1 MRNVSLEEERMTG
14 TVRRVLALVMI
25 GGLLASCSSSGKT
38 GTTVTAT
45 LKEWEIKLSSAEFAS
60 GDMTFNFTNDGDK
73 EHEFL
78 VRKTD
83 LAPDALPIIASGE
96 DQGRVDE
103 ESSELTE
110 VGNPS
115 EIAVIPP
122 GTTGLSLRLTLEP
135 GHYVV
140 FCNLHV
146 EDLLHYEK
154 GMHTEFTVT

>member
-1 MRNVSLEEERMTG
+1 MTG
-14 TVRRVLALVMI
+14 TVRKALALIAI
-25 GGLLASCSSSGKT
+25 GSLLGACSTPAGSS

-45 LKEWEIKLSSAEFAS
+45 LKEWEIKLSSTDLKA
-60 GDMTFNFTNDGDK
+60 GDIIFNFTNNGDK

-83 LAPDALPIIASGE
+83 LKADSLPIVASG
-96 DQGRVDE
+96 DDKGRVDE

-122 GTTGLSLRLTLEP
+122 GTTGLSLRVKLEP

-154 GMHTEFTVT
+154 GMHLDFTVT

>member
-1 MRNVSLEEERMTG
+1 MSRRRRMTG
-14 TVRRVLALVMI
+14 TVRKALALI
-25 GGLLASCSSSGKT
+25 ALGSLLGACSTPAGSS

-45 LKEWEIKLSSAEFAS
+45 LKEWEIKLSSSSFAA
-60 GDMTFNFTNDGDK
+60 GDITINFTNNGDK

-83 LAPDALPIIASGE
+83 LAPDALPIVASG
-96 DQGRVDE
+96 DDKDRVDE

-146 EDLLHYEK
+146 EDLLHYQK
-154 GMHTEFTVT
+154 GMHNEFTVT

>member
-1 MRNVSLEEERMTG
+1 MTG
-14 TVRRVLALVMI
+14 MVRKALVLIAI
-25 GGLLASCSSSGKT
+25 GSLVSACSTPAASG

-45 LKEWEIKLSSAEFAS
+45 LKEWEIKLSSTEFAS
-60 GDMTFNFTNDGDK
+60 GDMIFNFTNNGDK

-78 VRKTD
+78 VRQTD
-83 LAPDALPIIASGE
+83 LAPDALPLITSGE
-96 DQGRVDE
+96 DKGRVDE

-110 VGNPS
+110 AGNPS

-122 GTTGLSLRLTLEP
+122 GTTGLSLRLNLKP

-146 EDLLHYEK
+146 EDLFHYTK
-154 GMHTEFTVT
+154 GMHAEFTVT

>member
-1 MRNVSLEEERMTG
+1 MTG
-14 TVRRVLALVMI
+14 TVRKALALMAI
-25 GGLLASCSSSGKT
+25 GGLVAACAAPAASA

-45 LKEWEIKLSSAEFAS
+45 LKEWEIKLSAADVKA
-60 GDMTFNFTNDGDK
+60 GDITLNFTNNGDK

-83 LAPDALPIIASGE
+83 LAADKLPLLTSGE

-103 ESSELTE
+103 ESSQLTE

-122 GTTGLSLRLTLEP
+122 GTTGLSLRLNLKP

-146 EDLLHYEK
+146 GDLFHYKK
-154 GMHTEFTVT
+154 GMHAEFTVT